1 MMVINV
7 DLLQWSLNYLI
18 NKTFGSGI
26 RNENISNRELAKEL
40 YKPVIRKFKK
50 RKVHSP
56 FIDNI

>member
-1 MMVINV
+1 MMGINV

-50 RKVHSP
+50 RKAHSP

>member
-1 MMVINV
+1 MMGINV

-26 RNENISNRELAKEL
+26 RTENISNRELAKEL
-40 YKPVIRKFKK
+40 YKLVIRKFKK